1 MVQRRLN
8 VGKNEVIIVG
18 TAHVSEK
25 SREEVRDTIT
35 TIAPDIVGVELDEA
49 RYETLC
55 NEKDWKETDI
65 YRIIRDGRSHLF
77 LASLLLSNYQKRLGE
92 EMGTKPGAEMV
103 EAIESAGDAQ
113 IALID
118 RNISTTFNR
127 AWKKMSLREK
137 LKILYSVL
145 FSFLDED
152 EQITAEDLEKLKED
166 DMLTSML
173 EELAEEIPNVKGVFI
188 DERDQYLAARIKEE
202 LSEGEGKKMVAVVG
216 AGHMNGI
223 VASLEQDIDKEALD
237 TIPAGRNWVKAV
249 GWCVPLIFIAL
260 VSWGFYASGTDVTIH
275 MLRNWFL
282 INGTLS
288 TIGVLCAWGHPL
300 SAAVAFLAAP
310 FTSLNPTIAAGWF
323 AGLTEAYVRKP
334 KVKDFEALHV
344 ISGMRDLWKNKITRT
359 LLVVAFANIGS
370 TIGTVVALPYLVSM
384 L

>member
-1 MVQRRLN
+1 MVQRRLA
-8 VGKNEVIIVG
+8 VGENEVIIIG

-25 SREEVRDTIT
+25 SRDEVRDTIT
-35 TIAPDIVGVELDEA
+35 EIGPDIVGVELDEA
-49 RYETLC
+49 RYETLS
-55 NEKDWKETDI
+55 NEKDWKETDV
-65 YRIIRDGRSHLF
+65 YRIIRDGKSHLF
-77 LASLLLSNYQKRLGE
+77 IASLLLSNYQKRLGE
-92 EMGTKPGAEMV
+92 EMGTTPGAEMV
-103 EAIESAGDAQ
+103 AAIEAAGEAK

-127 AWKKMSLREK
+127 AWKKMTLREK
-137 LKILYSVL
+137 LKILYSML

-152 EQITAEDLEKLKED
+152 EQLTAEDLEKLKED

-173 EELAEEIPNVKGVFI
+173 LELAEEIPNVKEVFI
-188 DERDQYLAARIKEE
+188 DERDLYLAARIREE
-202 LSEGEGKKMVAVVG
+202 LSEGEGKTMVAVVG

-223 VASLEQDIDKEALD
+223 ADALGRPIDKTELD
-237 TIPAGRNWVKAV
+237 TVPTGRNWIKAI
-249 GWCVPLIFIAL
+249 GWCVPLVFVAL
-260 VSWGFYASGTDVTIH
+260 VSWGFYANGTDVTVS

-288 TIGVLCAWGHPL
+288 TIGVLLAWGHPI

-334 KVKDFEALHV
+334 KVKDFEALHSIKGV
-344 ISGMRDLWKNKITRT
+344 TDLWKNKITRT

-370 TIGTVVALPYLVSM
+370 TIGTVIALPYLVSM